1 MLKNIFAFSLVLLPH
16 LLFSQSNTE
25 VYLFD
30 LITSEKGLELTNMIN
45 VSNNPGYDNQPS
57 FIYEDILL
65 FAGNNDG
72 QTDIAQYNIE
82 TKIRSWL
89 NTQTEGGEYSPQQL
103 PFEDGVAAVRLDLDG
118 LQRLYTYNSFN
129 ENPVMVIDGLAVAYF
144 LFYNDNILISAVLG
158 DGTLDLVISNLNKKT
173 NDTLLLDVGRSIHKV
188 PFKKSISYTVINEE
202 KNHDLYLLDIGGDLE
217 SYFVCQLP
225 IGVQDYT
232 WLNETQIIIGSK
244 NKLYVYDTLDIQE
257 WKEVASLEDY
267 QIANITRLAVSPKG
281 TKLAVVGEPLTK

>member
-30 LITSEKGLELTNMIN
+30 LITSETGLELTNMIN

-89 NTQTEGGEYSPQQL
+89 NTQTEGGEYSPQKL
-103 PFEDGVAAVRLDLDG
+103 PSGDDVAAVRLDLDG
-118 LQRLYTYNSFN
+118 LQRLYSYNSFN
-129 ENPVMVIDGLAVAYF
+129 ENPVMVMDGLAVAYF

-158 DGTLDLVISNLNKKT
+158 DVTLDL
-173 NDTLLLDVGRSIHKV
+173 
-188 PFKKSISYTVINEE
+188 
-202 KNHDLYLLDIGGDLE
+202 
-217 SYFVCQLP
+217 
-225 IGVQDYT
+225 
-232 WLNETQIIIGSK
+232 
-244 NKLYVYDTLDIQE
+244 
-257 WKEVASLEDY
+257 
-267 QIANITRLAVSPKG
+267 
-281 TKLAVVGEPLTK
+281 

>member
-30 LITSEKGLELTNMIN
+30 LNTSETGLELTNMIN

-89 NTQTEGGEYSPQQL
+89 NTQTDGGEYSPQKL
-103 PFEDGVAAVRLDLDG
+103 PSGDDVAAVRLDLDG
-118 LQRLYTYNSFN
+118 LQRLYTYNSSN

-158 DGTLDLVISNLNKKT
+158 DGTLDLVISNLNEKT
-173 NDTLLLDVGRSIHKV
+173 NDTLLVDVGRSIHKV
-188 PFKKSISYTVINEE
+188 PFKKSISYTAINEE
-202 KNHDLYLLDIGGDLE
+202 KNHDLYLLDIDGNLE

-225 IGVQDYT
+225 IGVQDYI
-232 WLNETQIIIGSK
+232 WLNETQILIGSK
-244 NKLYVYDTLDIQE
+244 NKLYVYNTLDIQE

-267 QIANITRLAVSPKG
+267 QIANITRLAVNPKG

>member
-30 LITSEKGLELTNMIN
+30 LITSETGLELTNMIN

-65 FAGNNDG
+65 FAGNNEG

-89 NTQTEGGEYSPQQL
+89 NTQTEGGEYSPQKL
-103 PFEDGVAAVRLDLDG
+103 PFGDGVAAVRLDLDG

-144 LFYNDNILISAVLG
+144 LFYNDNILISVVLG

-173 NDTLLLDVGRSIHKV
+173 NDTLLVDVGRSIHRV
-188 PFKKSISYTVINEE
+188 PLKKSISYTAVNEE
-202 KNHDLYLLDIGGDLE
+202 KNHDLYLLDIGGDHE

-232 WLNETQIIIGSK
+232 WLNETQILIGSK

>member
-30 LITSEKGLELTNMIN
+30 LNTSETGLELTNMIN

-89 NTQTEGGEYSPQQL
+89 NTQTDGGEYSPQKL
-103 PFEDGVAAVRLDLDG
+103 PSGDDVAAVRLDLDG
-118 LQRLYTYNSFN
+118 LQRLYSYNSFN
-129 ENPVMVIDGLAVAYF
+129 ENPVMVMDGLAVAYF
-144 LFYNDNILISAVLG
+144 LFSNDNILISAVLG
-158 DGTLDLVISNLNKKT
+158 DGTLDLVISNLNEKT
-173 NDTLLLDVGRSIHKV
+173 NDTLLVDVGRSIHKV
-188 PFKKSISYTVINEE
+188 PFKKSISYTAINEE
-202 KNHDLYLLDIGGDLE
+202 KNHDLYLLDIDGNLE

-225 IGVQDYT
+225 IGVQDYI
-232 WLNETQIIIGSK
+232 WLNETQILIGSK
-244 NKLYVYDTLDIQE
+244 NKLYVYNTLDIQE

-267 QIANITRLAVSPKG
+267 QIANITRLAVNPKG

>member
-16 LLFSQSNTE
+16 LLFSQSHNE

-30 LITSEKGLELTNMIN
+30 LITSETRLELTNMIN

-89 NTQTEGGEYSPQQL
+89 NTQTEGGEYSPQKL
-103 PFEDGVAAVRLDLDG
+103 PSGDDVAAVRLDLDG
-118 LQRLYTYNSFN
+118 LQRLYTYNSSN

-158 DGTLDLVISNLNKKT
+158 DGTLDLVISNLNEKT
-173 NDTLLLDVGRSIHKV
+173 NDTLLVDVGRSIHKV
-188 PFKKSISYTVINEE
+188 PFKKSISYTAINEE
-202 KNHDLYLLDIGGDLE
+202 KNHDLYLLDIDGNLE

-225 IGVQDYT
+225 IGVQDYI
-232 WLNETQIIIGSK
+232 WLNETQILIGSK
-244 NKLYVYDTLDIQE
+244 NKLYVYNTLDIQE

-267 QIANITRLAVSPKG
+267 QTANITRLAVNPKG